1 MLNVQYG
8 AEGLLNPG
16 RKASPELAQALKDAA
31 RLPLGSPGYPVAL
44 QKATALAARQSA
56 VVFLYTQPTVFLTT
70 KKVSG
75 LRPFIVAAR
84 LEGVRLAK

>member
-1 MLNVQYG
+1 VQYG

-16 RKASPELAQALKDAA
+16 RKASPELTQALKDAA
-31 RLPLGSPGYPVAL
+31 QYPLDSPQYPVAL

-56 VVFLYTQPTVFLTT
+56 VVFLYTQPTIFLTT

-75 LRPFIVAAR
+75 IRPYIVAVR